1 MAALLDGVLEDDLQK
16 KVKTSKIL
24 VVGAG
29 GVGCEVLKNLVMCA
43 FQNIEIIDLDTIE
56 VSNLNRQFLFHR
68 EHVGKSKAQ
77 VARESA
83 LAFNPDTNIVA
94 HHDSITD
101 SKFGVTYFQAFD
113 VVLNALDNRVARNH
127 VNRMCL
133 TAKVPLI
140 ETGTSGYNG
149 QVELIQKEVTPCYE
163 CTPKAA
169 EKTFPGCTIRN
180 TPSELIHC
188 IVWAKHL
195 FNQLFGE
202 DNTDEDV
209 SPDTADPEAA
219 GEAGQEALDTE
230 SNNVGNVE
238 RQSTR
243 TWAQAIDYD
252 SEKLFNKLFHDDIK
266 YLLSMANLWKKRTPP
281 EPLKFGVVMTTGS
294 PEDTNYDGMARDQ
307 KVWNLEKCTLVFAES
322 VKALRS
328 SLKALSVGDT
338 LVWDKDDND
347 AMDFVTSCANIRA
360 TIFHIPTKNRFE
372 IKSMA
377 GNIIP
382 AIATTNAIAAGVAVL
397 HLMKVLMGNF
407 SSCQSVYMRLRPNP
421 QNQIIVREKFLA
433 APNAECAVCT
443 VQPQIL
449 VRVNVTE
456 MFVGEFRK
464 RILVE
469 KLGTKTPD
477 VILDGKGSIVI
488 SSEEGE
494 EDLNDDK
501 LLQAMGIVNGC
512 ILKVDDF
519 QGNNQITLV
528 IVNDEKH
535 DGTSF
540 EVTFDSATE
549 KKAAVENDEKAVE
562 QMSREENED
571 EPTPKRPRMEE
582 DIVPGNSKQ
591 SQIDD
596 DDDSDLEIIESED
609 ETISIPTSSTSGVKR
624 KPSAEDEEPVE
635 KKQKI
640 KEASDDED
648 SADDVILLSD

>member
-1 MAALLDGVLEDDLQK
+1 MAALLDGVFEAELQK
-16 KVKTSKIL
+16 KVSTARIL

-77 VARESA
+77 VARDSA

-101 SKFGVTYFQAFD
+101 SKFGVTYFQGFD

-149 QVELIQKEVTPCYE
+149 QVELIQKGVTPCYE
-163 CTPKAA
+163 CTPKAK
-169 EKTFPGCTIRN
+169 EKTYPGCTIRN

-202 DNTDEDV
+202 DNADEDV

-219 GEAGQEALDTE
+219 GEAGQEALSKK
-230 SNNVGNVE
+230 SNDVGNVE

-243 TWAQAIDYD
+243 SWAQSIDYD

-266 YLLSMANLWKKRTPP
+266 YLLSMANLWKKRQPP
-281 EPLKFGVVMTTGS
+281 EPLKFSSTDAQNGDY
-294 PEDTNYDGMARDQ
+294 EGMARDQ
-307 KVWNLEKCTLVFAES
+307 KVWSLEKSCQVFAEAVS
-322 VKALRS
+322 ALRS
-328 SLKALSVGDT
+328 TLKALPAGDT
-338 LVWDKDDND
+338 LVWDKDDAD
-347 AMDFVTSCANIRA
+347 AMDFVTACANVRA
-360 TIFHIPTKNRFE
+360 SIFHIPTKNRFE
-372 IKSMA
+372 VKSMA

-397 HLMKVLMGNF
+397 HLLKVLRQQMDK
-407 SSCQSVYMRLRPNP
+407 CQSVYMRLRPNP
-421 QNQIIVREKFLA
+421 QNQIIVKEKFLTD
-433 APNAECAVCT
+433 PNPNCAVCS
-443 VQPQIL
+443 VKPQIV
-449 VRVNVTE
+449 VRVNVAE
-456 MFVGEFRK
+456 MRVGDFRK
-464 RILVE
+464 AVLIE

-477 VILDGKGSIVI
+477 VVLDGKGSIVI

-501 LLQAMGIVNGC
+501 LLQDMGIVDGC

-519 QGNNQITLV
+519 HDDSQITLV
-528 IVNDEKH
+528 VVNDEKQ
-535 DGTSF
+535 DEKSF
-540 EVTFDSATE
+540 QVIVDAGAE
-549 KKAAVENDEKAVE
+549 KKMPEEE
-562 QMSREENED
+562 ILREAEEEE
-571 EPTPKRPRMEE
+571 EPVSKKPRMEV
-582 DIVPGNSKQ
+582 DNSVPGSSKQ
-591 SQIDD
+591 VVEDD
-596 DDDSDLEIIESED
+596 DDDLEIVESDD
-609 ETISIPTSSTSGVKR
+609 EAPVTVNSSGKKR
-624 KPSAEDEEPVE
+624 KQPPEEEEEPVE
-635 KKQKI
+635 KRKKI
-640 KEASDDED
+640 AEASQADEED
-648 SADDVILLSD
+648 DDVILVE

>member
-1 MAALLDGVLEDDLQK
+1 MAALLDGVFEGELQK
-16 KVKTSKIL
+16 KVATSRIL

-101 SKFGVTYFQAFD
+101 TKFGVTYFQGFD

-149 QVELIQKEVTPCYE
+149 QVELIQKGVTPCYE
-163 CTPKAA
+163 CTPKAK

-202 DNTDEDV
+202 DNADEDV

-219 GEAGQEALDTE
+219 GDAGQEALETQ

-243 TWAQAIDYD
+243 AWAQSIDYD

-281 EPLKFGVVMTTGS
+281 EPLKFGVGTATGS
-294 PEDTNYDGMARDQ
+294 QTEDYEGMARDQ
-307 KVWNLEKCTLVFAES
+307 KVWNLEKSTQVFSES
-322 VKALRS
+322 VSALRS
-328 SLKALSVGDT
+328 ALKALPSGDT
-338 LVWDKDDND
+338 LVWDKDDAD
-347 AMDFVTSCANIRA
+347 AMDFVTSCACIRA
-360 TIFHIPTKNRFE
+360 TIFHIATKNRFE
-372 IKSMA
+372 VKSMA

-382 AIATTNAIAAGVAVL
+382 AIATTNAIAAGMAVL
-397 HLMKVLMGNF
+397 HLLKVLKGQIE
-407 SSCQSVYMRLRPNP
+407 SCQSVYMRLRPNP

-433 APNAECAVCT
+433 KPNPECAVCS
-443 VQPQIL
+443 VKPQIV
-449 VRVNVTE
+449 VRVNVTA
-456 MFVGEFRK
+456 MLVGDFRK
-464 RILVE
+464 SVLLE

-477 VILDGKGSIVI
+477 VILDGKGAIVI

-494 EDLNDDK
+494 EDLNDAK
-501 LLQAMGIVNGC
+501 LLQEMGIVDGC

-519 QGNNQITLV
+519 QDNNQITLV
-528 IVNDEKH
+528 IVNDEKQ
-535 DGTSF
+535 DAKSF
-540 EVTFDSATE
+540 EVTIDAGAE
-549 KKAAVENDEKAVE
+549 KKIPEEEEEKE
-562 QMSREENED
+562 ISREEPEEE
-571 EPTPKRPRMEE
+571 EPAAKKPRMEDSE
-582 DIVPGNSKQ
+582 PGSSKQ
-591 SQIDD
+591 PVE
-596 DDDSDLEIIESED
+596 DDDSDLEIIESDD
-609 ETISIPTSSTSGVKR
+609 EVPAPTTSTAGTKR
-624 KPSAEDEEPVE
+624 KSGLEKEEEPTE
-635 KKQKI
+635 KKQRVI
-640 KEASDDED
+640 ETFSVDDD
-648 SADDVILLSD
+648 DDDVVWVD

>member
-1 MAALLDGVLEDDLQK
+1 MAALLDGVFDGDLQK
-16 KVKTSKIL
+16 KVASAKIL

-77 VARESA
+77 VAKDSA
-83 LAFNPDTNIVA
+83 LSFNPDTNIIA

-101 SKFGVTYFQAFD
+101 TKFGVTYFQGFD

-149 QVELIQKEVTPCYE
+149 QVELIQKGVTPCYE
-163 CTPKAA
+163 CTPKAK

-202 DNTDEDV
+202 DNADEDV

-219 GEAGQEALDTE
+219 GEAGQEALDGE
-230 SNNVGNVE
+230 SNDRGNIE

-243 TWAQAIDYD
+243 AWAQGIDYD
-252 SEKLFNKLFHDDIK
+252 CEKLFNKLFYDDIK

-281 EPLKFGVVMTTGS
+281 EPLKFGIGTATGS
-294 PEDTNYDGMARDQ
+294 AEERYDGMARDQ
-307 KVWNLEKCTLVFAES
+307 KVWNLDKCTQVFAES

-328 SLKALSVGDT
+328 SLKALSTGDT
-338 LVWDKDDND
+338 LVWDKDDSD

-360 TIFHIPTKNRFE
+360 TIFHITTNTRFE

-397 HLMKVLMGNF
+397 HLLKVLNNQI

-421 QNQIIVREKFLA
+421 QNQIIVREKFLST
-433 APNAECAVCT
+433 PNPECAVCT
-443 VQPQIL
+443 VKPQVV
-449 VRVNVTE
+449 VRVNVTK
-456 MFVGEFRK
+456 MLIGDFRK
-464 RILVE
+464 GVLLD
-469 KLGTKTPD
+469 KLATKTPD

-488 SSEEGE
+488 SSEEGD
-494 EDLNDDK
+494 EDLNDEK
-501 LLQAMGIVNGC
+501 YLQDMGIVDGC

-519 QGNNQITLV
+519 HDGNQFTLV
-528 IVNDEKH
+528 IVNDDKV
-535 DGTSF
+535 DGKAY
-540 EVTFDSATE
+540 EVTVDPEAE
-549 KKAAVENDEKAVE
+549 KKAPQEEISRNDEEEPAAKKA
-562 QMSREENED
+562 
-571 EPTPKRPRMEE
+571 RMEE
-582 DIVPGNSKQ
+582 NNVPSTSKQ
-591 SQIDD
+591 VQEDSDDDLEIVESDDEAAAPIVGTKRKHMPEEEEPAEKKTKTGTSSTTDD
-596 DDDSDLEIIESED
+596 DDDVIF
-609 ETISIPTSSTSGVKR
+609 
-624 KPSAEDEEPVE
+624 VE
-635 KKQKI
+635 
-640 KEASDDED
+640 
-648 SADDVILLSD
+648 

>member
-1 MAALLDGVLEDDLQK
+1 MAALLDGVFEGDLQK
-16 KVKTSKIL
+16 KVSSAKIL

-77 VARESA
+77 VARDSA

-101 SKFGVTYFQAFD
+101 TKFGVTYFQGFD
-113 VVLNALDNRVARNH
+113 IVLNALDNRVARNH

-149 QVELIQKEVTPCYE
+149 QVELIQKGVTPCYE
-163 CTPKAA
+163 CTPKAK

-202 DNTDEDV
+202 DNADEDV

-219 GEAGQEALDTE
+219 GEAGQEALE
-230 SNNVGNVE
+230 AKSNDVGNVE

-243 TWAQAIDYD
+243 AWAQSIDYD
-252 SEKLFNKLFHDDIK
+252 SEKLFNKLFHDDIR
-266 YLLSMANLWKKRTPP
+266 YLLSMSNLWKKRTPP
-281 EPLKFGVVMTTGS
+281 DPIKFGAVGTGS
-294 PEDTNYDGMARDQ
+294 AQEDYKGMARDQ
-307 KVWNLEKCTLVFAES
+307 KVWSLEKSTQVFAES
-322 VKALRS
+322 VSALRTA
-328 SLKALSVGDT
+328 LKALQAGDT
-338 LVWDKDDND
+338 LVWDKDDSD
-347 AMDFVTSCANIRA
+347 AMDFVTACANIRA
-360 TIFHIPTKNRFE
+360 TIFHIATKNRFE
-372 IKSMA
+372 VKSMA

-397 HLMKVLMGNF
+397 HLLKVLRNQI

-421 QNQIIVREKFLA
+421 QNQIIVREKFLTK
-433 APNAECAVCT
+433 PNPDCAVCS
-443 VQPQIL
+443 VKPQVI
-449 VRVNVTE
+449 VRVNVAE
-456 MFVGEFRK
+456 MLIGDFRK
-464 RILVE
+464 SVLLE

-488 SSEEGE
+488 SSEEGD
-494 EDLNDDK
+494 EDLNDEK
-501 LLQAMGIVNGC
+501 LLQEMGIVDGC

-519 QGNNQITLV
+519 QDNNQITLV
-528 IVNDEKH
+528 IVNDEKQ
-535 DGTSF
+535 DGKSF
-540 EVTFDSATE
+540 EVTIDAEVE
-549 KKAAVENDEKAVE
+549 KKAPSGEEI
-562 QMSREENED
+562 SREEEQE
-571 EPTPKRPRMEE
+571 EPVAKKARIDKSEE
-582 DIVPGNSKQ
+582 PNKKENNVPGSSKQ
-591 SQIDD
+591 TVEDSDD
-596 DDDSDLEIIESED
+596 DLEIVESED
-609 ETISIPTSSTSGVKR
+609 EIPAPATTSGVKR
-624 KPSAEDEEPVE
+624 KQAPEEEEPVE
-635 KKQKI
+635 KRKKVV
-640 KEASDDED
+640 EPTTTVEDDED
-648 SADDVILLSD
+648 VILVE